1 MGPRP
6 STNSQQAPFVLSG
19 GGARGFA
26 HLGVLEAC
34 AEFGIVPGA
43 ISATSAG
50 ALVGAYIAAGL
61 APGEV
66 VDLMRSKVPGLFSRW
81 RILRGDRLT
90 QNRIRTFLEATL
102 PVQRIEQLPMPFFVS
117 ITDQATGRQ
126 CLRHEGELVPALLAA
141 SAVPVLFPP
150 VAIGQGRYV
159 DGGLSNN
166 LPIEP
171 FNDRRSEVIA
181 VYVNPLAPLN
191 GRLNFRE
198 TIDRTVHLSFRE
210 VVARSSEGCRLY
222 IEPPELAAF
231 GILDLHQ
238 AERIRAIGRVHARK
252 VLDAA
257 FSA

>member
-1 MGPRP
+1 MSQRP
-6 STNSQQAPFVLSG
+6 GMNTEQAPFVLSG

-34 AEFGIVPGA
+34 SEVGILPA
-43 ISATSAG
+43 SISATSAG

-66 VDLMRSKVPGLFSRW
+66 VDLMRSKVPGIFSRW

-90 QNRIRTFLEATL
+90 QDRIRSFLEATL
-102 PVQRIEQLPMPFFVS
+102 PVERIEQLPMPFFVS
-117 ITDQATGRQ
+117 TTDLATGRQ
-126 CLRHEGELVPALLAA
+126 CLLHEGELVQALLAA

-171 FNDRRSEVIA
+171 FNDRRNEVIA

-222 IEPPELAAF
+222 IEPPGLSKF
-231 GILDLHQ
+231 GLFDLHD
-238 AERIRAIGRVHARK
+238 AEKIRTIGREHARA
-252 VLDAA
+252 LLARLG
-257 FSA
+257 